1 VRDEFAPEGWAS
13 ATWKAAL
20 VLGVALVGLV
30 VVPDRLLA
38 FLSIR
43 VTPRLRDLI
52 VAACAV
58 LAFVLLSFVFVR
70 LQRARRG

>member
-1 VRDEFAPEGWAS
+1 MRDELAPEGWAS

-20 VLGVALVGLV
+20 VLVAALVGLV

-38 FLSIR
+38 FLSTR

-52 VAACAV
+52 VAAFAV
-58 LAFVLLSFVFVR
+58 LAFVLLSLAFVR
-70 LQRARRG
+70 LQRGRRG